1 MSYKMLR
8 EEAKRIRNLARVHF
22 HAGQHLKAIFKNARN
37 KIVIYYFNPKDIPE
51 TVFKKGELYY
61 LHSVQKA

>member
-1 MSYKMLR
+1 MLDKELR
-8 EEAKRIRNLARVHF
+8 EEAKRIKNLACVRF
-22 HAGQHLKAIFKNARN
+22 HYGQHLKAIFRNARN
-37 KIVIYYFNPKDIPE
+37 KITLYFFNPKDIPE